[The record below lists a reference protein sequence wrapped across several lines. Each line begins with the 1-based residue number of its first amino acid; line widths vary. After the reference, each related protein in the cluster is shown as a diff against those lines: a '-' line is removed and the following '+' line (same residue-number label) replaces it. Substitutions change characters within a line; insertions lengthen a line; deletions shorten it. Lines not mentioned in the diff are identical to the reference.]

1 MKGNNCPEFNGHR
14 KSGVLKKCQLSSH
27 KVYIAIA
34 SMIASRPRIVMKGED
49 VINSHKKQ
57 LVPYFVLQ

>member
-1 MKGNNCPEFNGHR
+1 
-14 KSGVLKKCQLSSH
+14 
-27 KVYIAIA
+27 
-34 SMIASRPRIVMKGED
+34 MIASRPRIVMKGED